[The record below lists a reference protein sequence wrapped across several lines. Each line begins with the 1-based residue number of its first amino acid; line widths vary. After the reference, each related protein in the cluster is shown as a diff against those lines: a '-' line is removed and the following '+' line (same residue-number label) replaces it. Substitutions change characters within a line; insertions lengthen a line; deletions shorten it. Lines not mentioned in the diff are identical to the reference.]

1 MIMAAN
7 GRTDRN
13 EERASIARASCLPF
27 CRLNTGAVDA
37 LRWQMHLEGGVFTSI
52 TTADTTPRNH
62 GRIGPG
68 KPFQDPLKPPEAC
81 PLRSWPPEGKSCPTP
96 S

>member
-27 CRLNTGAVDA
+27 CRPNTGAVDA
-37 LRWQMHLEGGVFTSI
+37 LRWQMHLEAGVFTSI
-52 TTADTTPRNH
+52 TTADTTTAINT
-62 GRIGPG
+62 GGPVMTL
-68 KPFQDPLKPPEAC
+68 FA
-81 PLRSWPPEGKSCPTP
+81 T
-96 S
+96 